1 MLPGIIVYFWMS
13 KDDLLKFYCKKQEK
27 NYQNSFKKVS
37 PSLEQTEKHNIFQIQ
52 DPSFLKME

>member
-1 MLPGIIVYFWMS
+1 MS